1 MSGDWY
7 VRAENPADQKSYANS
22 NTRLVDWQVRT
33 LNATFKKI
41 DISWPGVGGI
51 NLLIRADVLNTGQA
65 RLKDVVVRFSITLDD
80 GTTQLSLPTSD
91 DVISSIPL
99 LLSNGDTGESS
110 AGTTIKP
117 VELGIVR
124 PFDIQ
129 VSVIIDPNN
138 AIQESDEGDNSGTKS
153 KRIF

>member
-1 MSGDWY
+1 MTAYDPLQS
-7 VRAENPADQKSYANS
+7 
-22 NTRLVDWQVRT
+22 

-51 NLLIRADVLNTGQA
+51 ELLVRADVLNTGQA
-65 RLKDVVVRFSITLDD
+65 RLKDVAVRFSITLDD
-80 GTTQLSLPTSD
+80 GTTQASPPTSD
-91 DVISSIPL
+91 EVISSIPL
-99 LLSNGDTGESS
+99 LFSNGDIGESS
-110 AGTTIKP
+110 AGRTIKP
-117 VELGIVR
+117 AEHGIVR

-138 AIQESDEGDNSGTKS
+138 AIQESSEGDNSGTES